1 MGSPLGPLTL
11 RTLNVKVVD
20 GIAYAGEP
28 TAELAV
34 RDVRILDDGIL
45 LLTFSTGEMRLFD
58 TTTLLRYPAF
68 KTLAE
73 DSVSQSV
80 KVEYGTLTWDNGN
93 LDYATEA
100 LYRESLPY
108 ISPHVLV
115 ISDSFITLFRNIW

>member
-1 MGSPLGPLTL
+1 MF
-11 RTLNVKVVD
+11 VVD

-45 LLTFSTGEMRLFD
+45 LLTFSTGEIRLFD

-68 KTLAE
+68 QALAE
-73 DSVSQSV
+73 DSVRQSA
-80 KVEYGTLTWDNGN
+80 KIEYGTLTWDNGN
-93 LDYATEA
+93 LDYATET

-108 ISPHVLV
+108 VSPAHAV
-115 ISDSFITLFRNIW
+115 

>member
-1 MGSPLGPLTL
+1 MF
-11 RTLNVKVVD
+11 VVD

-45 LLTFSTGEMRLFD
+45 LLTFSTGETRLFD

-68 KTLAE
+68 QTLAE
-73 DSVSQSV
+73 DSVRQSA
-80 KVEYGTLTWDNGN
+80 KIECGTLTWDNGN
-93 LDYATEA
+93 LDYAAEA

-108 ISPHVLV
+108 VSPAHAV
-115 ISDSFITLFRNIW
+115 